1 MEIKI
6 KAKSNLIK
14 DIKLAVPY
22 DGIIEVDEFGCA
34 NVSEACAQVL
44 VNGTHDWQYADAE
57 GNGKED
63 DIENDIN
70 TLLAKIKNAPLDELI
85 NIANEAGFDEAE
97 WKKFA
102 KNTKAAQKLMSG
114 YLIKKFNEAT
124 AEDAKDDANGSEDDA
139 NQTET
144 ENKENVG
151 GGEEKLSEGTE
162 STEK

>member
-44 VNGTHDWQYADAE
+44 VNGTHDWQYADAKSNE
-57 GNGKED
+57 ED
-63 DIENDIN
+63 DIEDDIN
-70 TLLAKIKNAPLDELI
+70 TLLAKIKSAPLEELI

-114 YLIKKFNEAT
+114 YLIKKFNEVAS
-124 AEDAKDDANGSEDDA
+124 EDAKDDANGSEDDA

-151 GGEEKLSEGTE
+151 GGEEKPSEGTE
-162 STEK
+162 SSEK

>member
-6 KAKSNLIK
+6 KVKSNLIK

-44 VNGTHDWQYADAE
+44 VNGTHDWQYADAKSNE
-57 GNGKED
+57 ED
-63 DIENDIN
+63 DIEDDIN
-70 TLLAKIKNAPLDELI
+70 TLLAKIKSAPLEELI

-114 YLIKKFNEAT
+114 YLIKKFNEVAS
-124 AEDAKDDANGSEDDA
+124 EDAKDDANGSEDDA

-151 GGEEKLSEGTE
+151 GGEENPSEGTE
-162 STEK
+162 SSEK

>member
-44 VNGTHDWQYADAE
+44 VNGTHDWQYADAKSNE
-57 GNGKED
+57 ED
-63 DIENDIN
+63 DIEDDIN
-70 TLLAKIKNAPLDELI
+70 TLLAKIKSAPLEELI
-85 NIANEAGFDEAE
+85 NIANEARFDEAE

-114 YLIKKFNEAT
+114 YLIKKFNEVAS
-124 AEDAKDDANGSEDDA
+124 EDAKDDANGSEDDA

-151 GGEEKLSEGTE
+151 GGEEKPSEGTE
-162 STEK
+162 SSEK

>member
-44 VNGTHDWQYADAE
+44 VNGTHDWQYADAKSNE
-57 GNGKED
+57 ED
-63 DIENDIN
+63 DIEDDIN
-70 TLLAKIKNAPLDELI
+70 TLLAKIKSAPLEELI

-114 YLIKKFNEAT
+114 YLIKKFNEVAS
-124 AEDAKDDANGSEDDA
+124 EDAKDDANGSENDA

-151 GGEEKLSEGTE
+151 GGEEKPSEGTE
-162 STEK
+162 SSEK

>member
-1 MEIKI
+1 MEVKI

-44 VNGTHDWQYADAE
+44 VNGTHDWQYADVE
-57 GNGKED
+57 GKGVDDVED
-63 DIENDIN
+63 DIN
-70 TLLAKIKNAPLDELI
+70 TLLAKIKSAPLEELI

-114 YLIKKFNEAT
+114 YLIKKFNEVAS
-124 AEDAKDDANGSEDDA
+124 EDVKDDANGSEDDA
-139 NQTET
+139 NQTE
-144 ENKENVG
+144 NKEKVG
-151 GGEEKLSEGTE
+151 EGEEKASEGKE
-162 STEK
+162 SSEK

>member
-34 NVSEACAQVL
+34 SVSKACAQVL
-44 VNGTHDWQYADAE
+44 VNGTHDWQYADAK
-57 GNGKED
+57 GNEED
-63 DIENDIN
+63 DVEDDIN
-70 TLLAKIKNAPLDELI
+70 TLLAKIKSAPLDELI
-85 NIANEAGFDEAE
+85 NIANEAGFDESE

-114 YLIKKFNEAT
+114 YLIKKFNEVAS
-124 AEDAKDDANGSEDDA
+124 EDVKDDANGLENDA

-151 GGEEKLSEGTE
+151 GGEEKPSEGTE
-162 STEK
+162 SSEK

>member
-1 MEIKI
+1 MEVKI

-44 VNGTHDWQYADAE
+44 VNGTHDWQYADVE
-57 GNGKED
+57 GKGVDDVED
-63 DIENDIN
+63 DIN
-70 TLLAKIKNAPLDELI
+70 TLLAKIKSAPLEELI

-114 YLIKKFNEAT
+114 YLIKKFNEVAS
-124 AEDAKDDANGSEDDA
+124 EDVKDDANGSEDDA

-144 ENKENVG
+144 ENKEKVG
-151 GGEEKLSEGTE
+151 EGEEKASEGKE
-162 STEK
+162 SSEK

>member
-34 NVSEACAQVL
+34 SVSEACAQVL
-44 VNGTHDWQYADAE
+44 VNGTHDWQYADAK
-57 GNGKED
+57 GNEED
-63 DIENDIN
+63 DVEDDIN
-70 TLLAKIKNAPLDELI
+70 TLLAKIKSAPLDELI
-85 NIANEAGFDEAE
+85 NIANEAGFDESE

-114 YLIKKFNEAT
+114 YLIKKFNEVAS
-124 AEDAKDDANGSEDDA
+124 EDVKDDANGLENDA

-151 GGEEKLSEGTE
+151 GGEEKPSEGTG
-162 STEK
+162 SSEK

>member
-34 NVSEACAQVL
+34 SVSEACAQVL
-44 VNGTHDWQYADAE
+44 VNGTHDWQYADAKNNE
-57 GNGKED
+57 ED
-63 DIENDIN
+63 DVENDIN
-70 TLLAKIKNAPLDELI
+70 TLLAKIKSAPLDELI
-85 NIANEAGFDEAE
+85 NIANEAGFDESE

-102 KNTKAAQKLMSG
+102 KNTKAAQKLMSA
-114 YLIKKFNEAT
+114 YLIKKFNEVT
-124 AEDAKDDANGSEDDA
+124 SEDVKDDANGSEDDA

-151 GGEEKLSEGTE
+151 GGEEKTSEGTE
-162 STEK
+162 SSEK

>member
-44 VNGTHDWQYADAE
+44 VNGTHDWQYADAKSNE
-57 GNGKED
+57 ED
-63 DIENDIN
+63 DIEDDIN
-70 TLLAKIKNAPLDELI
+70 TLLAKIKSAPLEELI

-114 YLIKKFNEAT
+114 YLIKKFNEVAS
-124 AEDAKDDANGSEDDA
+124 EDAKDDANSSEDDA

-151 GGEEKLSEGTE
+151 GGEEKPSEGTE
-162 STEK
+162 LSEK

>member
-1 MEIKI
+1 MEVKI

-44 VNGTHDWQYADAE
+44 VNGTHDWQYADV
-57 GNGKED
+57 ED
-63 DIENDIN
+63 KGVDDVEDDIN
-70 TLLAKIKNAPLDELI
+70 TLLAKIKSAPLEELI

-114 YLIKKFNEAT
+114 YLIKKFNEVAS
-124 AEDAKDDANGSEDDA
+124 EDVKDDANGSEDDA

-144 ENKENVG
+144 ENKEKVG
-151 GGEEKLSEGTE
+151 EGEEKASEGKE
-162 STEK
+162 SSEK